1 MPVAVEQA
9 GNFGAP
15 SKQTK
20 QNNEQ
25 RFSESAVPPTRMRAR
40 CSWFLKGRPKSRRVP
55 QWRPQLTTHARSC
68 VQQYRSVPWVFVHL
82 EVEVLGRAHQH
93 TGPNKQPLGSVGCSR

>member
-25 RFSESAVPPTRMRAR
+25 RFSESDCASHPDARALLR
-40 CSWFLKGRPKSRRVP
+40 YFWPRPAAKKYEVP
-55 QWRPQLTTHARSC
+55 QWAS
-68 VQQYRSVPWVFVHL
+68 
-82 EVEVLGRAHQH
+82 
-93 TGPNKQPLGSVGCSR
+93 

>member
-40 CSWFLKGRPKSRRVP
+40 CCMLRASLPALAS
-55 QWRPQLTTHARSC
+55 LDSA
-68 VQQYRSVPWVFVHL
+68 FVHRQESSFWQAL
-82 EVEVLGRAHQH
+82 H
-93 TGPNKQPLGSVGCSR
+93 TTTRRDQVVTGGNHIDHGQCGHLSGST

>member
-55 QWRPQLTTHARSC
+55 QCPSGPQCPTVGPSGPRPPPSSPVA
-68 VQQYRSVPWVFVHL
+68 P
-82 EVEVLGRAHQH
+82 
-93 TGPNKQPLGSVGCSR
+93 